1 MKLLRR
7 LIDRYPY
14 RGLFGWATAC
24 VWGFVIAETL
34 WHLSAYVR
42 NYDIL
47 EIPLVVPYAPL
58 AAILDPHDAMIPDKN
73 IFFFAL
79 ANWLVIFLIGAA
91 VSDLACSL
99 GDCLG
104 PGLCVLAHTSAHI
117 HGIVWEHHTR
127 FRGEISR
134 VSPECDRVLAR
145 KFEGVL

>member
-91 VSDLACSL
+91 VSVWRRVGTRLTGSATLLVVLVIAL
-99 GDCLG
+99 GRAYVFWLT
-104 PGLCVLAHTSAHI
+104 HRHI
-117 HGIVWEHHTR
+117 YME
-127 FRGEISR
+127 
-134 VSPECDRVLAR
+134 
-145 KFEGVL
+145 